1 MSKSLLGTSS
11 VALWV
16 KDLTQSRP
24 WLGSVLWHGFDPW
37 PQNLHMLQAQPKKSI
52 LNSKENLWFSVG
64 LGILFDQSVKVTA

>member
-37 PQNLHMLQAQPKKSI
+37 PQNLHMLQAQPKKKY
-52 LNSKENLWFSVG
+52 SKLQRKPLVLSG
-64 LGILFDQSVKVTA
+64 LGDSV